1 MNIPNQDIK
10 NIQLRN
16 QWNEALDATQKILN
30 ILTPVKQ
37 AASYNDAGIIDRYFT
52 HVRIAKQYALQQAV
66 DFLSFGPNAY
76 QDPIEYMQHLHC
88 VLGELKSRPGVTD
101 GIFSHR
107 TKKAIE
113 SCIRLACKSIEIIS
127 QMSEVP
133 SQLALNIKSSTS

>member
-76 QDPIEYMQHLHC
+76 QDPMEYMQHLHC
-88 VLGELKSRPGVTD
+88 VLGELKSDPESLMEYLVIAR
-101 GIFSHR
+101 
-107 TKKAIE
+107 KKLSKAVYVL
-113 SCIRLACKSIEIIS
+113 R
-127 QMSEVP
+127 V
-133 SQLALNIKSSTS
+133 NR